1 LKRSEAVRYF
11 KSVKGVA
18 LALNISVPAVRQ
30 WQEDRIP
37 ILRQLALHRLS
48 GGALQ
53 IDPDLNLETLQ
64 TPEPTAGQVSE
75 FDKVAADLVEAF
87 MKYHQVMSKKQIAPR
102 EPDDTAA

>member
-53 IDPDLNLETLQ
+53 VDPDPNLEALQ
-64 TPEPTAGQVSE
+64 TPEPKAGRGSE
-75 FDKVAADLVEAF
+75 IDKVAADLVEAF
-87 MKYHQVMSKKQIAPR
+87 MRYHQVMSKKQFALR
-102 EPDDTAA
+102 DPDDTAT